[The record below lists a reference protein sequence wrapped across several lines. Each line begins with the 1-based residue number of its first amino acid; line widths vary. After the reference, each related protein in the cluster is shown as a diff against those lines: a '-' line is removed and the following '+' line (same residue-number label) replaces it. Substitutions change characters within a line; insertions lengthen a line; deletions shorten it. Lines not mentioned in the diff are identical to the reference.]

1 MTAAQIREIIT
12 ANVDFAAPQHICG
25 ERMLKRVYM
34 SRTVVCSK
42 YKKELPGL
50 EKPPF
55 GGEMG
60 KVIFEKVSAQAWNEW
75 SKDVQIKVLNE
86 YRLNMADPRD
96 YQVLVDQMKRFLGLE
111 EGAVAEVE
119 NSERGRRQ

>member
-1 MTAAQIREIIT
+1 
-12 ANVDFAAPQHICG
+12 
-25 ERMLKRVYM
+25 M

-60 KVIFEKVSAQAWNEW
+60 KIIFEKVSAQAWNEW

-119 NSERGRRQ
+119 NAERGRRQ

>member
-1 MTAAQIREIIT
+1 MA
-12 ANVDFAAPQHICG
+12 
-25 ERMLKRVYM
+25 
-34 SRTVVCSK
+34 RTVLCSK
-42 YKKELPGL
+42 FKRELPGL

-55 GGEMG
+55 GGQIG
-60 KVIFEKVSAQAWNEW
+60 NTIFERVSQEAWDQW

-86 YRLNMADPRD
+86 YRLNMGDPRD
-96 YQVLVDQMKRFLGLE
+96 YKVLVDQMLRFLGLE

>member
-1 MTAAQIREIIT
+1 
-12 ANVDFAAPQHICG
+12 
-25 ERMLKRVYM
+25 ML
-34 SRTVVCSK
+34 RTVVCSK

-96 YQVLVDQMKRFLGLE
+96 YQVLIDQMKRFLGLE
-111 EGAVAEVE
+111 DGTVAEVE
-119 NSERGRRQ
+119 NAERGRRQ

>member
-1 MTAAQIREIIT
+1 
-12 ANVDFAAPQHICG
+12 
-25 ERMLKRVYM
+25 M
-34 SRTVVCSK
+34 SRTVMCSK
-42 YKKELPGL
+42 YKKEMPAM

-60 KVIFEKVSAQAWNEW
+60 AKIYENVSAAAWEEW

-96 YQVLVDQMKRFLGLE
+96 YQVLVDQMLRFLGLV
-111 EGAVAEVE
+111 EGSVAEVE
-119 NSERGRRQ
+119 NEERGKSE

>member
-12 ANVDFAAPQHICG
+12 ANVDSAAPRSRDG
-25 ERMLKRVYM
+25 ESVLRRGYM
-34 SRTVVCSK
+34 SRTVICSK

-75 SKDVQIKVLNE
+75 NKDVQIKVLNE

>member
-1 MTAAQIREIIT
+1 MA
-12 ANVDFAAPQHICG
+12 
-25 ERMLKRVYM
+25 
-34 SRTVVCSK
+34 RTVLCSK
-42 YKKELPGL
+42 FQKELPGL

-55 GGEMG
+55 GGDMG
-60 KVIFEKVSAQAWNEW
+60 KKIFEKVSAEAWEQW

-96 YQVLVDQMKRFLGLE
+96 YKVLVDQMLRFLGLE
-111 EGAVAEVE
+111 EGQVAEVE

>member
-1 MTAAQIREIIT
+1 MA
-12 ANVDFAAPQHICG
+12 
-25 ERMLKRVYM
+25 
-34 SRTVVCSK
+34 RTVVCSK

-55 GGEMG
+55 GGDIG
-60 KVIFEKVSAQAWNEW
+60 KMIFERVSADAWREW
-75 SKDVQIKVLNE
+75 NTDVQIKVLNE

-96 YQVLVDQMKRFLGLE
+96 YKVLVDQMMRFLGLE

-119 NSERGRRQ
+119 NAERGRRQ

>member
-1 MTAAQIREIIT
+1 MA
-12 ANVDFAAPQHICG
+12 
-25 ERMLKRVYM
+25 
-34 SRTVVCSK
+34 RTVLCSK
-42 YKKELPGL
+42 FKKELPGL

-55 GGEMG
+55 GGDMG
-60 KVIFEKVSAQAWNEW
+60 KKIFEQVSAEAWDQW

-96 YQVLVDQMKRFLGLE
+96 YKVLVDQMLRFLGLE
-111 EGAVAEVE
+111 EGQVAEVE

>member
-1 MTAAQIREIIT
+1 MTAAQRREIIT
-12 ANVDFAAPQHICG
+12 LDVQFVAPRNRLG
-25 ERMLKRVYM
+25 DGVLKRDVM

-55 GGEMG
+55 GGDMG
-60 KVIFEKVSAQAWNEW
+60 KIIFEKVSAQAWNEW

-96 YQVLVDQMKRFLGLE
+96 YQVLVDQMKRYLGLE